1 MPNIV
6 TTEGLTVYNVTEVGS
21 SSSTG
26 AESTFLITPLEG
38 YYIAASQFSL
48 SEEFNLADYPEITSI
63 TFSDTSSAY
72 TIDNNV
78 LVTITWNGTN
88 AINSNYDINLNI
100 SFDDVAN
107 VYDSNTTALSFNLIQ
122 SFFDGLYD
130 NQSITYQAIQD
141 DSVPQAINLSSFGSE
156 SIENLFV
163 TCDINQ
169 NGQVAIFDIVIS
181 VDEEGQHFLQTYEQE
196 DALLFSQTEL
206 SEGTFEMQKI
216 SSTNDLF
223 GNVYTET
230 YRLYYTRTSV
240 ETDTATLVLNSQ
252 LPNEYAIANV
262 GGNQVIVSGVGSG
275 DAIDGA
281 DTLTNETSK
290 VFALKNISSENVTFS
305 YADNWAN
312 DGEEIPFQIGAPQ
325 DGVSTYQYHFDVNA
339 NVSGERQMDVEVKDS
354 FYNITRTTF
363 IIKQTEGV
371 FIELK
376 LVTTQDQE
384 FDIYSGNIL
393 QDENLVDFGKVISH
407 PSELENAFAQ
417 TSSNPPSPMPHYVT
431 PFFSEPL
438 YKLML
443 FVDSSVSIE
452 DIPGL
457 VTVDQQGYPL
467 DAFPQDGWINFI
479 DNWNIV
485 GDNIYEAFFFV
496 RNQDVYN
503 YLGNPVTTQDRTATF
518 SVTHPIDPTK
528 TDTLTIT
535 QDARYDETVDTAV
548 LKIAPII
555 DGQADYSTAST
566 ADVVDQAVSVSEF
579 GQSTQHRLF
588 IKLND
593 FENDFNMPNTVTDTS
608 QYPLPR
614 VTIETSGL
622 WTSFDDGIAYNVSVN
637 GINNDNYFVSDF
649 WNIPGQSITLI
660 PNENYDAADS
670 DNDYQYYLDY
680 QLFNNNSYATRFIKF
695 FIFHPQNPN
704 IPNAYNND
712 FIQHGQLANNIATL
726 NFTSTIGPVYNFNPE
741 GENVIINGAYNNDLP
756 TIGFWDV
763 DNQQFTAIDI
773 DPIDNN
779 FVDGDFSI
787 QIGIGE
793 DTLPSSAGNV
803 FAGASTIAT
812 FFAQWE
818 ANTPEGTRSKTLGIW
833 HSSLTPGVDPPSDT
847 VTLSQAAAQENPDI
861 HYVEV
866 FTDFSTNLSYE
877 AGSVTVYIKVGDH
890 SVADIGQGTNFPDVE
905 IYRWNGQVVSD
916 GIYSDENGN
925 YSNEDIVPSSNNI
938 TVQVNNTPGV
948 AEPNTNNFYTH
959 SVQINHSELTSS
971 DQYFFAVRAKH
982 QYQQSFDENDYVVFT
997 IQPQAGLTITTAYTD
1012 VNLVDGIYEL
1022 DGVKTVLISNDA
1034 TSLSFEVEHAN
1045 LEPYT
1050 NDLILYPEP
1059 TYSLVTARFLNANN
1073 LGVFNETAGDEYDG
1087 VSQDAIPL
1095 GFADNNNTPYL
1106 FHDGV
1111 NETVLSTYLPNIPN
1125 IVDGATPSTYLTGNP
1140 FPTAGFGIKLNV
1152 SPQSSGQTLNYFI
1165 GVWRSEKTSRT
1176 NLINTN
1182 YQFDPFSTNDF
1193 QNNNFN
1199 GTPGNNP
1206 AFHIA
1211 VPGNNDPTDPD
1222 IISYVFDNSI
1232 YEAIESTPGSGVYD
1246 GFNWNFGGF
1255 GDTNVFSSDPNRYAY
1270 IKLLVLKPEIS
1281 NGQISVDAD
1290 FIPPG
1295 YGVGKTL
1302 GISFEIENFNS
1313 YGDAIS
1319 LNGMINNGG
1328 IFYNQIPALEPD
1340 DLQSIQEAITFT
1352 GNGKYEARIR
1362 QNLAH
1367 VIFMVRV
1374 NAQFTVK
1381 NLTVWEI
1388 EDDISIRPGEGNFN
1402 FNQPP
1407 DDILKVV
1414 HHSTSAELSFKT
1426 DGYGGGPIPSYIAE
1440 AIYQGAPSVIDAN
1453 PFQANI
1459 NPNGASL
1466 MVTFN
1471 NTAGN
1476 DPVLKAWNG
1485 VNSADI
1491 EGVFWLTNFTPI
1503 QGEIL
1508 VGTVAITFL
1517 VSTNF
1522 GESSRQVTIG
1532 LFNGEPSS
1540 STQVPL
1546 GTYTLIQD
1554 GGGEFIDPF

>member
-78 LVTITWNGTN
+78 LVTITWNGTS
-88 AINSNYDINLNI
+88 AINSNYDISLNI

-107 VYDSNTTALSFNLIQ
+107 VYDSNTTALSFNLVQ
-122 SFFDGLYD
+122 DSFDGLFD
-130 NQSITYQAIQD
+130 NQSITYQAVQD

-156 SIENLFV
+156 SIDNLFV

-181 VDEEGQHFLQTYEQE
+181 VDEEGQHFLQTYEQG

-230 YRLYYTRTSV
+230 YRLYYTRASV
-240 ETDTATLVLNSQ
+240 ETDTATLFLNSQ

-312 DGEEIPFQIGAPQ
+312 DGEEIPFLLGAPQ

-339 NVSGERQMDVEVKDS
+339 NVSGDRQMNVEVKDS

-371 FIELK
+371 FVELK

-393 QDENLVDFGKVISH
+393 QDENLADFGKVISH

-417 TSSNPPSPMPHYVT
+417 TNSNPPSPMPHYVA

-443 FVDSSVSIE
+443 FVDGSVSIE

-579 GQSTQHRLF
+579 GQLTQHRLF

-614 VTIETSGL
+614 VTIETSGI
-622 WTSFDDGIAYNVSVN
+622 WTSFDNGAFYNVSVN
-637 GINNDNYFVSDF
+637 GINNDNYLVSDF
-649 WNIPGQSITLI
+649 WNIPGESITLI

-680 QLFNNNSYATRFIKF
+680 QLSNNNSFSTRFIKF

-704 IPNAYNND
+704 IPNVYNND
-712 FIQHGQLANNIATL
+712 FIQHGQLANNIAR
-726 NFTSTIGPVYNFNPE
+726 FKVTSAIGSVYNFNPE
-741 GENVIINGAYNNDLP
+741 GESIGVGGLYNGDLP
-756 TIGFWDV
+756 TIGLWNADE
-763 DNQQFTAIDI
+763 QQFTAIDI

-787 QIGIGE
+787 QIGNNV
-793 DTLPSSAGNV
+793 DTFPSSVGS
-803 FAGASTIAT
+803 FAGASNINLFITK
-812 FFAQWE
+812 WE
-818 ANTPEGTRSKTLGIW
+818 ANTPEGPRSKTLGIW
-833 HSSLTPGVDPPSDT
+833 HSSLTPGVDLPSDT
-847 VTLSQAAAQENPDI
+847 ITLSQAAAQENPDI

-905 IYRWNGQVVSD
+905 IYRWNGPAVSN

-925 YSNEDIVPSSNNI
+925 YSNEGIVPNSNNI
-938 TVQVNNTPGV
+938 TVQVNNTPNV
-948 AEPNTNNFYTH
+948 AEPNTNTFYTH

-971 DQYFFAVRAKH
+971 NQYFFAVRAKH

-997 IQPQAGLTITTAYTD
+997 IQPQASLTITTAYTD
-1012 VNLVDGIYEL
+1012 VNLVDGLYEL
-1022 DGVKTVLISNDA
+1022 DGVKTVIISSDA

-1050 NDLILYPEP
+1050 DDLILYPEP

-1087 VSQDAIPL
+1087 VSQDAVPL

-1111 NETVLSTYLPNIPN
+1111 NETVPSTYSPNIPN
-1125 IVDGATPSTYLTGNP
+1125 TEDGLLASTYLTANA
-1140 FPTAGFGIKLNV
+1140 FPQAGFGIKLNV
-1152 SPQSSGQTLNYFI
+1152 SPQFSGQTLNYFI
-1165 GVWRSEKTSRT
+1165 GVWRSEKTPRT

-1182 YQFDPFSTNDF
+1182 YEFDLFSANDF
-1193 QNNNFN
+1193 QTNNFN
-1199 GTPGNNP
+1199 GTIGSNTS
-1206 AFHIA
+1206 FHISI
-1211 VPGNNDPTDPD
+1211 PGNNDPTNAD
-1222 IISYVFDNSI
+1222 IISYVLNNSI
-1232 YEAIESTPGSGVYD
+1232 YEPIESTAGSGVYD
-1246 GFNWNFGGF
+1246 GFNWNFGGV
-1255 GDTNVFSSDPNRYAY
+1255 GETNLFSDNNETAH

-1302 GISFEIENFNS
+1302 GISFEVQNFNT
-1313 YGDAIS
+1313 YGDAQSFNSVIS
-1319 LNGMINNGG
+1319 NGG
-1328 IFYNQIPALEPD
+1328 VFYSEISAVSNEPNI
-1340 DLQSIQEAITFT
+1340 LQSVQEAITLN
-1352 GNGKYEARIR
+1352 GNGKYEARIK
-1362 QNLAH
+1362 QNSAH
-1367 VIFMVRV
+1367 IVFSVRT
-1374 NAQFTVK
+1374 NAQFTIK
-1381 NLTVWEI
+1381 NIVVWEI
-1388 EDDISIRPGEGNFN
+1388 EDDISIRPGESDFD

-1407 DDILKVV
+1407 DDILKVLHQSSSSV
-1414 HHSTSAELSFKT
+1414 LSFSAT
-1426 DGYGGGPIPSYIAE
+1426 GYAGGPIPSYIATTS
-1440 AIYQGAPSVIDAN
+1440 YTNGTQLVIDAN
-1453 PFQANI
+1453 PQQANI
-1459 NPNGASL
+1459 NPNGANL
-1466 MVTFN
+1466 QFELDN
-1471 NTAGN
+1471 GGGAN
-1476 DPVLKAWNG
+1476 PVLKAWDG
-1485 VNSADI
+1485 VNNTDI
-1491 EGVFWLTNFTPI
+1491 EDIPWLSDFA
-1503 QGEIL
+1503 EIVGGPQ
-1508 VGTVAITFL
+1508 VGTVAITFY
-1517 VSTNF
+1517 VNANF

-1540 STQVPL
+1540 STQAPL
-1546 GTYTLIQD
+1546 DTYTLIQD
-1554 GGGEFIDPF
+1554 GPADIVP